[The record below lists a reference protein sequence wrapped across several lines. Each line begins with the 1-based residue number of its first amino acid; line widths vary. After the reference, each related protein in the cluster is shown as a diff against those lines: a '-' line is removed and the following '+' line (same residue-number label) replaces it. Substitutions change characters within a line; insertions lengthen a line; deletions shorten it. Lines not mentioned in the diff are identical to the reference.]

1 MMISNRWIEQRQGSW
16 AKLDSFTRQVESSG
30 IRALSSSELR
40 EFGLLYRQTAADLS
54 AVRSDRVS
62 GSLEE
67 YLNNL
72 LSRAHNRIYTGRKT
86 GFRSILSFMTRDYP
100 RVFRRLFPYV
110 AVAFLTFL
118 AGAALGTLLTLSRPQ
133 FMRVMLGPQM
143 LETIDQHKM
152 WTQSIVAMKP
162 QASSGIM
169 TNNIG
174 VTFIA
179 FAGGIIA
186 GLGPLW
192 LLFQNGLQFGVIS
205 AACSQAHMALDL
217 FSFVAA
223 HGALELPSIFIAG
236 GAGLRLG
243 SALLFPGMLT
253 RRDSLALGGREAV
266 RLLAG
271 TIPLLVIAGTLEAFL
286 SPSGAPVAAKFVIGA
301 ALLCGLSFWLAEGG
315 RERPDTADLE
325 AVDSQTGAMKEA

>member
-1 MMISNRWIEQRQGSW
+1 MMISNRWIEQRQASW
-16 AKLDSFTRQVESSG
+16 TKLDALTRQVESSG

-86 GFRSILSFMTRDYP
+86 GFRSILRFMTRDYP

-110 AVAFLTFL
+110 ATAVLIFL

-133 FMRVMLGPQM
+133 FMHIMLGPQM
-143 LETIDQHKM
+143 LETIDRHKM
-152 WTQSIVAMKP
+152 WTQSIVSMKP

-186 GLGPLW
+186 GLGTFW

-243 SALLFPGMLT
+243 SALLFPGMLS

-271 TIPLLVIAGTLEAFL
+271 TIPLLVIAGVLEAFV
-286 SPSGAPVAAKFVIGA
+286 SPSGAPVAAKFAVGA
-301 ALLCGLSFWLAEGG
+301 ALFCGLSFWLAEGG
-315 RERPDTADLE
+315 RERPDAADLE
-325 AVDSQTGAMKEA
+325 AVNSQTGAMKEA